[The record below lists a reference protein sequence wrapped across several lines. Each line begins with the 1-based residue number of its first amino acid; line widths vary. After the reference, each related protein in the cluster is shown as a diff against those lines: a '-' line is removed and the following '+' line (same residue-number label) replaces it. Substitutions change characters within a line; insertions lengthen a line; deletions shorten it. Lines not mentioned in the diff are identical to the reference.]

1 MAMARP
7 THPGPTVDMGRDEE
21 GILTLIQGQEVRTD
35 ILLCPEQSVPEH
47 PCSSISLVSQ
57 EIFLVNSV

>member
-21 GILTLIQGQEVRTD
+21 GVLTLIQGQEVRTD
-35 ILLCPEQSVPEH
+35 ILLCPEQSVPA
-47 PCSSISLVSQ
+47 
-57 EIFLVNSV
+57 